1 MEKKQKE
8 QIKEFGDLN
17 SAIPAFALKG
27 VNIIPFAL
35 KGVNIIAFALKGVNI
50 IVFALKGVNITAFA
64 LKGVNIPRM
73 RFRKVEQLLGQEP
86 DITVSKILKYCQC
99 WYPY

>member
-17 SAIPAFALKG
+17 SAIPA
-27 VNIIPFAL
+27 FAL